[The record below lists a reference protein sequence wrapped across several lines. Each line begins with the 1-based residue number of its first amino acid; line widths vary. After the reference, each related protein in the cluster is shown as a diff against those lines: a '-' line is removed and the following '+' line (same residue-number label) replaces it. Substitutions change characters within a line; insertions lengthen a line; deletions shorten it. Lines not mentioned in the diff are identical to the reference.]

1 MLAVQGAECG
11 LPFMP
16 CCRSWHRNKF
26 PGVSVDWLAHL
37 GATQV
42 PPANCP
48 SNRHVP
54 SNPVSFPWID
64 FTSTC
69 LSLPPHPRRLRT
81 SSSKGG
87 SFRFSKSSALY
98 IVMRYGNII
107 EEGISLAYSFWPGAP
122 LLFCKV
128 WYYIGEWVAYCLFI
142 PTTIFLG
149 LRTYALF
156 REKGIA
162 YKWSI
167 ISLVVAMNCISFVAI
182 SIATRDTKFSPIPIP
197 NLTCQFNIIAPPYAT
212 GVIQF
217 SICAVFDFGIF
228 ILTAYRVYEHY
239 KMGNRRLTLLLFK
252 DSLLYYCVLFCGEIA
267 MLLLYILLPKGHIEF
282 RALLITPLK
291 CMCVIIVSRIVLNI
305 RKLLLH
311 PKALTIDSLITP
323 PEAAMYNATAT
334 DVLSG
339 AMAGIFAEEET
350 IPNEEYELASITKR
364 EIRQWVH
371 GAVGILD
378 NRDRVQIQSDVWG
391 RGGKWCRDQPR
402 MGRSYI
408 SVFGCEENPIGV
420 DSKLPELPA
429 LYPGVAFSRVGGFL
443 DIGFGYRCASMN
455 WLHLFLLLGTA
466 FLVSAGGLESD
477 NCSDSGE
484 QVLMS
489 LCASRINVD
498 RKGYSKNG
506 WN

>member
-1 MLAVQGAECG
+1 MDYELLANVTE
-11 LPFMP
+11 
-16 CCRSWHRNKF
+16 
-26 PGVSVDWLAHL
+26 
-37 GATQV
+37 
-42 PPANCP
+42 PPAVIEAMEKALFQALKEDQIVNYVIMASYMCM
-48 SNRHVP
+48 VYDT
-54 SNPVSFPWID
+54 VLTFEDEVGLCGFEFIW
-64 FTSTC
+64 
-69 LSLPPHPRRLRT
+69 
-81 SSSKGG
+81 

-98 IVMRYGNII
+98 VVMRYGNII

-162 YKWSI
+162 YKWLI
-167 ISLVVAMNCISFVAI
+167 ISLVAMNCISFVAI

-212 GVIQF
+212 GIIQF

-267 MLLLYILLPKGHIEF
+267 MLLLYILLPKEHIEF

-334 DVLSG
+334 DVSG
-339 AMAGIFAEEET
+339 TMVFAN
-350 IPNEEYELASITKR
+350 PQLP
-364 EIRQWVH
+364 
-371 GAVGILD
+371 
-378 NRDRVQIQSDVWG
+378 QSD
-391 RGGKWCRDQPR
+391 D
-402 MGRSYI
+402 
-408 SVFGCEENPIGV
+408 
-420 DSKLPELPA
+420 A
-429 LYPGVAFSRVGGFL
+429 
-443 DIGFGYRCASMN
+443 
-455 WLHLFLLLGTA
+455 
-466 FLVSAGGLESD
+466 
-477 NCSDSGE
+477 
-484 QVLMS
+484 
-489 LCASRINVD
+489 
-498 RKGYSKNG
+498 
-506 WN
+506 